1 MNLTWEVGI
10 GLIWGVFA
18 VYWFLSSRGGRSRAD
33 RRESPATRLQYLTL
47 VLISI
52 VLIATDPPLLGPL
65 LWRVWPD
72 VVIAEVIG
80 VAVLL
85 VGLSLAVWARVHL
98 GRHWSAEAVLAEDH
112 ELVRTGPYRLVRN
125 PIYLGGLI
133 GLAGTAIAIG
143 ELRGVAALA
152 LLLVAVM
159 HKIRVEETLLS
170 EHFGAEYD
178 EYRREVKSL
187 IPFVY

>member
-1 MNLTWEVGI
+1 M
-10 GLIWGVFA
+10 
-18 VYWFLSSRGGRSRAD
+18 
-33 RRESPATRLQYLTL
+33 
-47 VLISI
+47 
-52 VLIATDPPLLGPL
+52 
-65 LWRVWPD
+65 
-72 VVIAEVIG
+72 
-80 VAVLL
+80 
-85 VGLSLAVWARVHL
+85 GLSLAVWARVHL

>member
-1 MNLTWEVGI
+1 MKLTWEVGI

-18 VYWFLSSRGGRSRAD
+18 VSWFLSSRGGRSKAD
-33 RRESPATRLQYLTL
+33 RRESPATRLQYLVL
-47 VLISI
+47 VLAS
-52 VLIATDPPLLGPL
+52 VALIATDPPFLGPL

-72 VVIAEVIG
+72 VVVAEVIG

-85 VGLSLAVWARVHL
+85 GGLGLAVWARVHL
-98 GRHWSAEAVLAEDH
+98 GRHWSAQAVLAEDH

-143 ELRGVAALA
+143 ELRGVAALV
-152 LLLVAVM
+152 LLLAAVM
-159 HKIRVEETLLS
+159 HKIRVEETLLR
-170 EHFGAEYD
+170 ERFGSAYD
-178 EYRREVKSL
+178 EYRRAVRSL